1 MQVPWFDAVAN
12 AGWAKKACPPRPS
25 GNMRRGVTWLAN
37 ASPGAIPLRK
47 GDKLANIWQGWLSMK
62 KSAHRWLHL
71 VAPSLP
77 TAMGYPTWST
87 TPGIGAPTGVG
98 LMRMPPRQMVRGSCR
113 PYRKLGSA
121 RPSGAQAC
129 HPGWFFSLLSQL
141 LRKLSPGSP
150 PWHLARILAC
160 PTSVFAVPGIP
171 AGYCGVCRSVQCAM
185 SYFAAVYLFLLQ
197 FPQGKPG

>member
-62 KSAHRWLHL
+62 KISAPM
-71 VAPSLP
+71 A
-77 TAMGYPTWST
+77 
-87 TPGIGAPTGVG
+87 
-98 LMRMPPRQMVRGSCR
+98 
-113 PYRKLGSA
+113 
-121 RPSGAQAC
+121 
-129 HPGWFFSLLSQL
+129 
-141 LRKLSPGSP
+141 SPGSAFP
-150 PWHLARILAC
+150 PNGYGLSDMVDNTRDWCADWCRADAYAASLNGQRVVPALTEIGIRTTLWRPSMSPGVVLFFVIATTTKVIARQPAVAPRPILAC

-185 SYFAAVYLFLLQ
+185 SYFAAVYLFLL
-197 FPQGKPG
+197 